1 MDEASILTLILSSI
15 DQERKGSDGLGFFT
29 DGDSSPASLFPKE
42 RRLR

>member
-1 MDEASILTLILSSI
+1 MDEALILTFVLSSI